1 MHVRALVVWC
11 LSIGASFL
19 YLSIINENN
28 MRVYSGNHKEYSSI
42 VARNMK
48 LLVAGFG
55 GGGGRWL

>member
-1 MHVRALVVWC
+1 
-11 LSIGASFL
+11 
-19 YLSIINENN
+19 

-55 GGGGRWL
+55 GGVEVVMNLLSDIVWDTSVLSKTPCFKLS